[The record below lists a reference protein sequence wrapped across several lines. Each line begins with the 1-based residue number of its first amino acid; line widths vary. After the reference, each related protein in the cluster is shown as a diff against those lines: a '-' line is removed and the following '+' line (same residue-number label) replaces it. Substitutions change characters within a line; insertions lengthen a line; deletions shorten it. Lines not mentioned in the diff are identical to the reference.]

1 MSLTRHYAGT
11 HLGLPGEV
19 TVRISAVRRGSVS
32 SPHDVM
38 TDGSC
43 SIGALLRAGNTTGSI
58 PNPYTGMEELLDYRE
73 MLDAHP
79 DIDPDEAY
87 TAVEFEFRYDH
98 SLGPKYA
105 RDLQSEMR
113 AAGYSEEVIEGLI
126 AFDPPATGSP
136 ERDDQ

>member
-1 MSLTRHYAGT
+1 MSLTRHYTGT

-32 SPHDVM
+32 SPLYSVG
-38 TDGSC
+38 DGSC
-43 SIGALLRAGNTTGSI
+43 SIGALLRAGITTGAF
-58 PNPYTGMEELLDYRE
+58 PNPYTGTDELLDYRE

-87 TAVEFEFRYDH
+87 TAVEFAFRYDR

-113 AAGYSEEVIEGLI
+113 AAGYGEDIIERMI
-126 AFDPPATGSP
+126 ALDPPATDGH
-136 ERDDQ
+136 ENDDL